1 MPSKGTEKL
10 YTLLHTC
17 LWLASKKGV
26 IFLCHTHSST
36 IGHWPKARGQE
47 TINGTST
54 LVCQHKPFIGLGS
67 FPETMSQ
74 SIAQADPKCVVALKA
89 S

>member
-1 MPSKGTEKL
+1 MPSKGTEEL

-17 LWLASKKGV
+17 LWLASHQGV
-26 IFLCHTHSST
+26 VYFCHTHSST
-36 IGHWPKARGQE
+36 MGHCPKARGQV

-54 LVCQHKPFIGLGS
+54 LVSQHKPLIDLDD
-67 FPETMSQ
+67 FPETISQ
-74 SIAQADPKCVVALKA
+74 SIAQANPKRTIVLNA